1 MKILY
6 VNLSKLE
13 FTDEEYDELMD
24 VSFMGQEFKKIFLP
38 DKNVILAPVNNF
50 MEVKND

>member
-6 VNLSKLE
+6 INLSKLE

-24 VSFMGQEFKKIFLP
+24 VTILDKEFKKIFLP
-38 DKNVILAPVNNF
+38 DENIILAPVEKF
-50 MEVKND
+50 VEVE